1 MPYVFNPLTGNLD
14 SVGEGT
20 NSFASIEIDDAI
32 IVNGTQ
38 IIGSGLTL
46 SGVTIDCGEF

>member
-1 MPYVFNPLTGNLD
+1 MPYVFNPLSGGLD
-14 SVGEGT
+14 FVNEQT

-32 IVNGTQ
+32 IINGTQ

>member
-14 SVGEGT
+14 NAGEAT
-20 NSFASIEIDDAI
+20 NSFTTIEVSEGI
-32 IVNGTQ
+32 IVNNTQ
-38 IIGSGLTL
+38 IIGSGLVV

>member
-1 MPYVFNPLTGNLD
+1 MPYVFNPLTGTLD
-14 SVGEGT
+14 NAGEAS
-20 NSFASIEIDDAI
+20 NSFASIEIADAI